1 MRISDWSSDVCSS
14 DLLLRGPVDS
24 EVLLSVLRARSPQ
37 PMALTMKRKHIV
49 PDTVSWRR
57 DGDIAYISL
66 SGFNRETTD
75 RVAQAVAEARDEI
88 GDALSGLVL
97 DLRGNP
103 GGLLDQAVDAIG
115 RPSSRERGG
124 QY

>member
-1 MRISDWSSDVCSS
+1 M
-14 DLLLRGPVDS
+14 LRRPPRSTRTDTLFPYTTLFRS
-24 EVLLSVLRARSPQ
+24 RSPQ

-103 GGLLDQAVDAIG
+103 GGLFDQAVDVADLLLEHG
-115 RPSSRERGG
+115 RIVSNDRKSVV
-124 QY
+124 

>member
-14 DLLLRGPVDS
+14 DLL
-24 EVLLSVLRARSPQ
+24 SVLRARSLQ

-57 DGDIAYISL
+57 EGDIAYISL

-75 RVAQAVAEARDEI
+75 RVAHAVAEARDEI
-88 GDALSGLVL
+88 GDALSGIV
-97 DLRGNP
+97 
-103 GGLLDQAVDAIG
+103 QIG
-115 RPSSRERGG
+115 RASCRERGCR
-124 QY
+124 YV